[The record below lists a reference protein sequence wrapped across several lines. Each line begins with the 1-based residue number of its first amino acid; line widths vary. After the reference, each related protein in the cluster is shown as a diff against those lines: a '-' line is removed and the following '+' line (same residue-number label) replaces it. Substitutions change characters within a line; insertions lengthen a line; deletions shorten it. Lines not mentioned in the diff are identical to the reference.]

1 MLLIQ
6 KIFVKLLR
14 RHLSLFGA
22 IIIFVLLIISLVP
35 GLFAP
40 YDPFEMYPADRL
52 TAPSTKHIFGTDEM
66 GRDMLSRIIYGIGLS
81 LKAGVIA
88 VLIASTLGTFL
99 GTIAG
104 YFSEKWIGNM
114 VIMRLADIFLAFP
127 PLVMA
132 MAIVA
137 AIGPGLTNASL
148 ALGIVWWPQYT
159 RLTFAQVSNAKNFLY
174 AEAARAGGVKT
185 SKIMFI
191 HILPN
196 CFSPVIIKTT
206 LDIGYAILY
215 TASLSFLGLGASPPT
230 PELGTL
236 ITMGRNYLLDAWWY
250 PAFPGLTIF
259 FTVMGFNLI
268 GDGIR
273 DAVDPNLR
281 I

>member
-1 MLLIQ
+1 MVHFK
-6 KIFVKLLR
+6 KILKNILKR
-14 RHLSLFGA
+14 RLSLFGA
-22 IIIFVLLIISLVP
+22 IIIILLLIISLVP
-35 GLFAP
+35 RYFAP
-40 YDPFEMYPADRL
+40 YGPFEMYPENRL
-52 TAPSTKHIFGTDEM
+52 SAPSMKHIFGTDEM
-66 GRDMLSRIIYGIGLS
+66 GRDILSRIIHGIGLS

-88 VLIASTLGTFL
+88 VLIATIIGTFL

-104 YFSEKWIGNM
+104 YFSEKWLGN
-114 VIMRLADIFLAFP
+114 VVMRVSDIFLAFP

-148 ALGIVWWPQYT
+148 AIGIVWWPQYT
-159 RLTFAQVSNAKNFLY
+159 RLVFAQVSNAKNFLY
-174 AEAARAGGVKT
+174 VEAARASGVKT
-185 SKIMFI
+185 SKIMFV

-196 CFSPVIIKTT
+196 CLAPVIIKTT

-215 TASLSFLGLGASPPT
+215 AASLSFLGLGAPPPI

-236 ITMGRNYLLDAWWY
+236 ITMGRNYLLDSWWY

-259 FTVMGFNLI
+259 ITVMGFNLF

-273 DAVDPNLR
+273 DAIDPNLR